1 MFRMQVFEDANEI
14 LFAESCTS
22 KCFYFMQSMAHIAV
36 FYQYF
41 EALWLLCCVWKIALW
56 TTVLQQ
62 NRASVQE
69 LGVRNEVS

>member
-41 EALWLLCCVWKIALW
+41 EAL
-56 TTVLQQ
+56 
-62 NRASVQE
+62 
-69 LGVRNEVS
+69 